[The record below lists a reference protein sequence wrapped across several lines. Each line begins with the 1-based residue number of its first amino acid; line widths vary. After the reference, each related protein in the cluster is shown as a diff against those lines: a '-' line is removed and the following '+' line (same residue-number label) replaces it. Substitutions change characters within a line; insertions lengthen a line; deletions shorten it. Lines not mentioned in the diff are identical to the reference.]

1 MIALREKIHLKE
13 RIVLCYLGGL
23 QKWQCVEETLDIF
36 LRLKK
41 KDDRYFLCI
50 YTNDDL
56 TPFAKKIEL
65 LGNDCLCMSL
75 RYEQVPLYLSI
86 IDAGFVLRH
95 NSLVNINASPTKIA
109 EYMAVGAMVIAT
121 KYSGDAKVLVEDSGY
136 GMILDEIEN
145 ISSEMIDELN
155 LKIHSY
161 KENKENASATIKNY
175 IFKSR
180 LWHANEIKLKSLY
193 SNI

>member
-1 MIALREKIHLKE
+1 MLFRRVAEVAMCGRNIR
-13 RIVLCYLGGL
+13 Y
-23 QKWQCVEETLDIF
+23 F

-86 IDAGFVLRH
+86 
-95 NSLVNINASPTKIA
+95 
-109 EYMAVGAMVIAT
+109 Y
-121 KYSGDAKVLVEDSGY
+121 
-136 GMILDEIEN
+136 
-145 ISSEMIDELN
+145 
-155 LKIHSY
+155 
-161 KENKENASATIKNY
+161 
-175 IFKSR
+175 
-180 LWHANEIKLKSLY
+180 
-193 SNI
+193 